1 MRILTREAKFHEI
14 SLARTRR
21 KVMSF
26 TENIHFPREIC
37 TAFSGEVEIK
47 RCRHDL
53 PWSRFDE
60 KPCTRSRFLQ
70 YVVVDEEL
78 RKGAELIGKPH
89 TPSVFLRF
97 RLAPKSRPD
106 FRKVYVLKHLVKNHD
121 LRRNLPTKKCAPC
134 KPNPQQQITPIQ
146 RA

>member
-1 MRILTREAKFHEI
+1 MWYKTTYLARGRSRQEQPHREAKFNFDRKWNFRLGNLLRNLKREAKFHEI

-26 TENIHFPREIC
+26 TENIHFPREIR

-70 YVVVDEEL
+70 YVAVNDELQEV
-78 RKGAELIGKPH
+78 RIWKENH
-89 TPSVFLRF
+89 TP
-97 RLAPKSRPD
+97 LAIFGFSS
-106 FRKVYVLKHLVKNHD
+106 
-121 LRRNLPTKKCAPC
+121 CSQEGA
-134 KPNPQQQITPIQ
+134 
-146 RA
+146 